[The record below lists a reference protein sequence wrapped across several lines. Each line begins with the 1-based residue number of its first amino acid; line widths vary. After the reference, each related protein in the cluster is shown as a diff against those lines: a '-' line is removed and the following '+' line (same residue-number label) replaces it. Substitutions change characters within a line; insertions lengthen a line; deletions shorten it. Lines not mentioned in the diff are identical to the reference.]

1 VSKLRGSVA
10 LLLLGVAACGHPGGQ
25 PASQPT
31 EADVPVYKEPRHR
44 LLFHS
49 SLVRV
54 LDVRM
59 PAGDTSAYH
68 VHADRLIGVAVQD
81 ARTWSQVKGAPPSAV
96 KPPPATPS
104 VFDNWS
110 QPLPYTHRI
119 ANVDTVPLHYVGAE
133 LLTQSEVDFPALPDG
148 PNRRLIKEGEMSR
161 VYQITLAPG
170 QAAESH
176 THAAPGLTVQGNDG
190 VLSEDGRPRARGGSG
205 AGSWSWHEA
214 QYRHE
219 LRNNGSSRLIVYE
232 IDWR

>member
-1 VSKLRGSVA
+1 MSKLKGSVA
-10 LLLLGVAACGHPGGQ
+10 LLLLGVAACGHPGGKPAAQ
-25 PASQPT
+25 PS

-44 LLFHS
+44 LLYHS
-49 SLVRV
+49 SLIRV

-81 ARTWSQVKGAPPSAV
+81 ARTWSQVKSAPRTAV
-96 KPPPATPS
+96 KAPPATPS

-133 LLTQSEVDFPALPDG
+133 LLARSGVNSPALPDG
-148 PNRRLIKEGEMSR
+148 PSRRLIKEGPPGR

-170 QAAESH
+170 QATEPH
-176 THAAPGLTVQGNDG
+176 THAAPGLVFRETKV
-190 VLSEDGRPRARGGSG
+190 SFPRTLAPWPGAAAARDAG
-205 AGSWSWHEA
+205 AGTKRSIAMGCGMTDPPS
-214 QYRHE
+214 
-219 LRNNGSSRLIVYE
+219 
-232 IDWR
+232 